1 MRNERTRIE
10 KTLGMLEDEMRRSR
24 LDLVGRTSILKEVYL
39 NIEVMLKE
47 ADIRDLEF
55 RLKMQSRR
63 MDNLEEALEKLEKGD
78 QE

>member
-47 ADIRDLEF
+47 SDIRDLEF

>member
-10 KTLGMLEDEMRRSR
+10 KTLGMLEDEMRRI
-24 LDLVGRTSILKEVYL
+24 GNTPMLKRVYL
-39 NIEVMLKE
+39 NLEVMLKE
-47 ADIRDLEF
+47 SDIRELEF

-63 MDNLEEALEKLEKGD
+63 MDRMIEESLKKLEKGD